1 VTAEPTGDHPMAPVT
16 TTTGPTGPTAA
27 DALLPDGGSAV
38 VNPAHPDGPSVV
50 AIGGGHG
57 LAATLRATR
66 RYAGR
71 ITAVVSVADDG
82 GSSGRLRET
91 LGVVAL
97 GDLRRCLSALADERS
112 LLGSSLEYRFPAGD
126 LAGHPLGNVLLA
138 GLAATATDLVAAIDE
153 VARAVGTVGRV
164 LPAAGEP
171 VTLTAEGL
179 WRQPKISGQVA
190 VQNTEGVRRIALEP
204 PDPATP
210 PAVVHAIE
218 AADQVV
224 IGPGSLFT
232 SVLAAAVVPG
242 ILDALRRTDA
252 RRVYVCNLRPQ
263 PPETARFT
271 TADHVQALL
280 DHGIPVD
287 VALCHGITGEE
298 PERAVPGSVKVDV
311 VTRSVARAGGATHD
325 TELLGDALSELS
337 RAVVRSGHGSGS
349 PSVGPG

>member
-1 VTAEPTGDHPMAPVT
+1 MTSEKDPV
-16 TTTGPTGPTAA
+16 AA
-27 DALLPDGGSAV
+27 TPPPDGSPAAEGATV

-91 LGVVAL
+91 LGVVAP
-97 GDLRRCLSALADERS
+97 GDVRRCLSALADERF

-126 LAGHPLGNVLLA
+126 LAGHPLGNILLA
-138 GLAATATDLVAAIDE
+138 GLAATAPDLVAAIDE
-153 VARAVGTVGRV
+153 VGRAVGAVGRV
-164 LPAAGEP
+164 LPAASES
-171 VTLTAEGL
+171 VTLTAEGIS
-179 WRQPKISGQVA
+179 RQARISGQVA

-210 PAVVHAIE
+210 TAVVRAIE
-218 AADQVV
+218 DADQVV

-242 ILDALRRTDA
+242 ILDALKRTDA

-280 DHGIPVD
+280 DHGVPVD
-287 VALCHGITGEE
+287 VALCHADGGGCGD
-298 PERAVPGSVKVDV
+298 AG
-311 VTRSVARAGGATHD
+311 RSVPIELVARPVARPGRATHD
-325 TELLGDALSELS
+325 AELLGGALAELS
-337 RAVVRSGHGSGS
+337 MAVVRSGHG
-349 PSVGPG
+349 VGPPPVEQG

>member
-1 VTAEPTGDHPMAPVT
+1 VTSEPPGARPTPPIPMAASPAG
-16 TTTGPTGPTAA
+16 GPGPDRA
-27 DALLPDGGSAV
+27 AV

-91 LGVVAL
+91 LGVVAP

-138 GLAATATDLVAAIDE
+138 GLAATAPDLVAAIDE
-153 VARAVGTVGRV
+153 VARSVGAVGRV
-164 LPAAGEP
+164 LPAAAES
-171 VTLTAEGL
+171 VTLTAERFS
-179 WRQPKISGQVA
+179 RQDRISGQVA

-204 PDPATP
+204 ADPATP
-210 PAVVHAIE
+210 PAVVRAIQE
-218 AADQVV
+218 ADQVV
-224 IGPGSLFT
+224 LGPGSLFT
-232 SVLAAAVVPG
+232 SVLAAAVVPR
-242 ILDALRRTDA
+242 ILDALRGTGA

-280 DHGIPVD
+280 DHGVPVD
-287 VALCHGITGEE
+287 VALCHGDEAGC
-298 PERAVPGSVKVDV
+298 GDGD
-311 VTRSVARAGGATHD
+311 RSVPVELLARPVARPGRATHD
-325 TELLGDALSELS
+325 PGLLGAALSELA
-337 RAVVRSGHGSGS
+337 RPVVRSGPSSGA
-349 PSVGPG
+349 PPVEPG